1 MGSGVS
7 PIQSAGVS
15 AGVLPDAAHGG
26 ASVPNIALEPTPYS
40 LRFAPAFGRGS
51 PPAFG
56 VLVCAFNLTGAKAL
70 GLMIAPEVLYQ
81 AHRLIC

>member
-1 MGSGVS
+1 MELLGKKHRQG
-7 PIQSAGVS
+7 QAG
-15 AGVLPDAAHGG
+15 LLNLTW
-26 ASVPNIALEPTPYS
+26 ASQLTAYS
-40 LRFAPAFGRGS
+40 VRSCVAPASGAADR
-51 PPAFG
+51 PAFG

>member
-1 MGSGVS
+1 MELLGKKHRQG
-7 PIQSAGVS
+7 QAGLLNLTLAWS
-15 AGVLPDAAHGG
+15 RRLT
-26 ASVPNIALEPTPYS
+26 ASVCAS
-40 LRFAPAFGRGS
+40 ASGRGS
-51 PPAFG
+51 RPAFG